1 MVADIICMGEPL
13 VEFNETRPGLFQQG
27 FGGDT
32 SNCAVAAARQ
42 GARVGYLTAVGADAF
57 GDRLLALWQHEGVD
71 TGHVIRDSNHPTGHY
86 FVTHGA
92 DGHAFTYHRKGSA
105 ASCMRASDLPLGY
118 IGAARMLHVMAAAPH
133 HVVRSEYTLPAMM
146 GGGKRVTELASK

>member
-57 GDRLLALWQHEGVD
+57 GDRLLALWQEEGVD
-71 TGHVIRDSNHPTGHY
+71 TGQVVRDSSHPTGHY

-92 DGHAFTYHRKGSA
+92 DG
-105 ASCMRASDLPLGY
+105 
-118 IGAARMLHVMAAAPH
+118 
-133 HVVRSEYTLPAMM
+133 
-146 GGGKRVTELASK
+146 GKRPAQDLVQKFLLFFRMQRNLSAPQRCRRRS